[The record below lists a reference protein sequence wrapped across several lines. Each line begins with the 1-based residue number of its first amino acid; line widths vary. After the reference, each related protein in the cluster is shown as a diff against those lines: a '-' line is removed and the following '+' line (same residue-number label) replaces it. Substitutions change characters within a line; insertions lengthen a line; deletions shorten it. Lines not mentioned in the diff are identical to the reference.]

1 MQGSIVSI
9 LRAAWLNNLLNE
21 EDNDTIMYL
30 KTRLISISKQK
41 TSRISSYLKLVVSI
55 RKLIL
60 LTLRKI
66 P

>member
-1 MQGSIVSI
+1 VSI

-21 EDNDTIMYL
+21 EDNDTIMYF
-30 KTRLISISKQK
+30 KNAFNIDIKAK
-41 TSRISSYLKLVVSI
+41 KSRISSYLKLVVSI